1 MQPPDLVESAR
12 ARTVPIAD
20 ARRIADG
27 RACGEGLE
35 IAVAVDVEEA
45 TAFDV
50 AAGASASHGARS
62 CPNSSLSSTLVA
74 SAAQFTRAL
83 SVRVECAQAR
93 HQAAHIELQLGRGR
107 AFQRLGDLEVDVDQ
121 LLRRSKFRLALA

>member
-1 MQPPDLVESAR
+1 MGSPRGRRMLVGPPLLVGQHPVTSRRRAGDRLVAFVEKHVLHTVG

-20 ARRIADG
+20 AMLIADG
-27 RACGEGLE
+27 PACGEGLE
-35 IAVAVDVEEA
+35 LAVAVDVEEA

-83 SVRVECAQAR
+83 SVRVE
-93 HQAAHIELQLGRGR
+93 
-107 AFQRLGDLEVDVDQ
+107 
-121 LLRRSKFRLALA
+121 